1 MLLACLIGLLA
12 PHRIVGLDGLST
24 LEDSRAS
31 SQEELPAEEEQ
42 NTPSV
47 RYNSQDR
54 CALLCN
60 NSTISTL
67 VQGTPVSVNLKEH
80 ENENGET
87 VREKNDEIE
96 NNEGTQVPIGQ
107 VDTPAPIVQDQG
119 P

>member
-47 RYNSQDR
+47 GYNSRDR
-54 CALLCN
+54 RALLCLPRQPLELL
-60 NSTISTL
+60 SPPTRW
-67 VQGTPVSVNLKEH
+67 VH
-80 ENENGET
+80 HY
-87 VREKNDEIE
+87 
-96 NNEGTQVPIGQ
+96 
-107 VDTPAPIVQDQG
+107 
-119 P
+119 